1 MGRNIRV
8 CPLVQFNPVEGKGL
22 GPQRDLRELGPDLG
36 VELVAVH
43 AAVGRRVPMTD
54 QAGQERGCH
63 GCSGSQRPSTG
74 FQVWP
79 GGLYRR

>member
-8 CPLVQFNPVEGKGL
+8 CPLVQLKPIEGQGL
-22 GPQRDLRELGPDLG
+22 WPQRDLRELGPDLG

-43 AAVGRRVPMTD
+43 PAVSWRVPVTD
-54 QAGQERGCH
+54 QAGQERGSH
-63 GCSGSQRPSTG
+63 DFSVSQRPSTG

>member
-8 CPLVQFNPVEGKGL
+8 CPLVQFKPVEGNGL
-22 GPQRDLRELGPDLG
+22 RPQRDLCELGPDLC

-43 AAVGRRVPMTD
+43 AAVGGRVPVAD

-63 GCSGSQRPSTG
+63 DSSTPYIG
-74 FQVWP
+74 I
-79 GGLYRR
+79 